1 MKLTKSQLKK
11 IIKEEL
17 ENISEI
23 ADVPP
28 GAPVDYGRWS
38 DKERALTHTKLPE
51 SAITVG
57 KLKERLAG
65 LRDDKP
71 VNLVIEDGLA
81 LASWIAEETQPYT
94 PADYKAAQDLDED

>member
-1 MKLTKSQLKK
+1 MKLTKSQLKN

-28 GAPVDYGRWS
+28 RAP
-38 DKERALTHTKLPE
+38 LPE

-57 KLKERLAG
+57 ELKKRLAG

-94 PADYKAAQDLDED
+94 PADYEMAMSED

>member
-23 ADVPP
+23 ADVAP

-38 DKERALTHTKLPE
+38 DEERALTRTKKTFPKM
-51 SAITVG
+51 TVG

-65 LRDDKP
+65 LPDNNP
-71 VNLVIEDGLA
+71 VKLVIEDGLA
-81 LASWIAEETQPYT
+81 TASWLAEETQPYT
-94 PADYKAAQDLDED
+94 PADYKDAQDLDED